1 MLETKRLLLR
11 DFDPLDAADV
21 LEYTSQKQVAKDA
34 GFMPC
39 ETLMQALFFGKMLQ
53 SKKHFVIELKEQQ
66 KVIGNIGLYEVS
78 PHQAGLVFEVGYVLN
93 QNYWHKGYMTEALR
107 ALSQL
112 AQKKDAVGLEARV
125 AKRNQASIKLLER
138 CGFRVVEKYVVNEW
152 FVVKENRSQLLF
164 YKQL

>member
-1 MLETKRLLLR
+1 
-11 DFDPLDAADV
+11 
-21 LEYTSQKQVAKDA
+21 
-34 GFMPC
+34 
-39 ETLMQALFFGKMLQ
+39 MLQ

-93 QNYWHKGYMTEALR
+93 QNYWHKGYMTEALG
-107 ALSQL
+107 ALSQF
-112 AQKKDAVGLEARV
+112 AQKKGAVGLEARV

>member
-1 MLETKRLLLR
+1 MLETRRLLLR
-11 DFDPLDAADV
+11 NFDPLDAADV

-39 ETLMQALFFGKMLQ
+39 ETLLQ

-112 AQKKDAVGLEARV
+112 AQKKGAVGLEARV